1 MSKRNHRAI
10 TIVITDTWTI
20 RWGDA
25 PVMVDATATMQSQQ
39 IHTMNKEKT
48 MTAFENA
55 TKFFI
60 ACEAPEGWAGCQPYV
75 AEGATFTAQS
85 EPLVEVK
92 TVQAYCEWMYGLA
105 TVTAPG
111 ATYDLH
117 AAAYDEKTHTAIFFA
132 TYHAKHTG
140 EGGPVPPTGR
150 ETHTDY
156 VYFLT
161 MNEENK
167 VARMVKVWNAPWA
180 MRELGWL

>member
-1 MSKRNHRAI
+1 
-10 TIVITDTWTI
+10 
-20 RWGDA
+20 
-25 PVMVDATATMQSQQ
+25 
-39 IHTMNKEKT
+39 

-60 ACEAPEGWAGCQPYV
+60 ACEAPAGWAGCKPYV
-75 AEGATFTAQS
+75 TEGATFTAQS
-85 EPLVEVK
+85 EPLAEITTVE
-92 TVQAYCEWMYGLA
+92 AYCDWIFGLA

-117 AAAYDEKTHTAIFFA
+117 ATAYDEKTRTAIFFA

-140 EGGPVPPTGR
+140 EGGPVPPTGK

-161 MNEENK
+161 MNDENK